1 MAEVEELMANPDR
14 HARGTVI
21 ESHLDKRT
29 GPVATVLVAVGT
41 LRTGDVVQ
49 AGGTYGKVCTSFC
62 VAKFNLT
69 IQSASSTLSWR
80 RSCVYVPCETARDRS
95 SACCLPR

>member
-1 MAEVEELMANPDR
+1 MHSHVQISAKKGDGVDSLLETVLLMAEVEELMANPDR

-49 AGGTYGKVCTSFC
+49 AGGTYGKVG
-62 VAKFNLT
+62 
-69 IQSASSTLSWR
+69 ASS
-80 RSCVYVPCETARDRS
+80 
-95 SACCLPR
+95 CC

>member
-49 AGGTYGKVCTSFC
+49 AGGTYGKV
-62 VAKFNLT
+62 
-69 IQSASSTLSWR
+69 STPGTRPEHPKCIIDVCLAGIVLSVC
-80 RSCVYVPCETARDRS
+80 SVHVPHGTDAE
-95 SACCLPR
+95 LKEKWV